1 MVDAL
6 LQVGSRWKAIAP
18 VALAVLL
25 LQGCASTPTGS
36 APVAQDPYEGWNRS
50 VFSFNESLDA
60 NVIKPVATGYTYVV
74 PAMARQGLTNFY
86 NNFIDLWSTVNSA
99 LQGKL
104 GNAGSDGLR
113 VLTNTTVG
121 ILGLFD
127 VATDMG
133 IKKYPEDFGQTLGAW
148 GFGAGPYMVWPVLG
162 ASTMRDSFGLPLDLM
177 ATPGFLLI
185 DDFGWRMAASSLQI
199 VNTRANLL
207 KVGDLL
213 DDAVLDKYT
222 FVRDAHLQRRLSLV
236 NDGNVPESQ
245 PAPDATP

>member
-1 MVDAL
+1 MADAS

-148 GFGAGPYMVWPVLG
+148 G
-162 ASTMRDSFGLPLDLM
+162 
-177 ATPGFLLI
+177 
-185 DDFGWRMAASSLQI
+185 
-199 VNTRANLL
+199 
-207 KVGDLL
+207 
-213 DDAVLDKYT
+213 
-222 FVRDAHLQRRLSLV
+222 
-236 NDGNVPESQ
+236 
-245 PAPDATP
+245 

>member
-1 MVDAL
+1 M
-6 LQVGSRWKAIAP
+6 
-18 VALAVLL
+18 
-25 LQGCASTPTGS
+25 
-36 APVAQDPYEGWNRS
+36 
-50 VFSFNESLDA
+50 
-60 NVIKPVATGYTYVV
+60 
-74 PAMARQGLTNFY
+74 
-86 NNFIDLWSTVNSA
+86 
-99 LQGKL
+99 
-104 GNAGSDGLR
+104 
-113 VLTNTTVG
+113 
-121 ILGLFD
+121 FD

-162 ASTMRDSFGLPLDLM
+162 PSTMRDSFGLPLDLM

-185 DDFGWRMAASSLQI
+185 DDFGWRVAASSLQI

-236 NDGNVPESQ
+236 NDGNVPEAP
-245 PAPDATP
+245 PAPNATP

>member
-1 MVDAL
+1 MMGTAAPHARF
-6 LQVGSRWKAIAP
+6 RWKALTP
-18 VALAVLL
+18 VALVLMM
-25 LQGCASTPTGS
+25 QGCASTPTGS

-60 NVIKPVATGYTYVV
+60 NVIKPVATGYKYAV
-74 PAMARQGLTNFY
+74 PATFRQGLTNFY

-113 VLTNTTVG
+113 VLANTTVG
-121 ILGLFD
+121 MLGLFD

-148 GFGAGPYMVWPVLG
+148 GIGAGPYVVWPILG
-162 ASTMRDSFGLPLDLM
+162 PATVRDSFGLPLDLM

-185 DDFGWRMAASSLQI
+185 DDFGWSLAASSLQF

-236 NDGNVPESQ
+236 NDGNVPESK
-245 PAPDATP
+245 PAPDTTP

>member
-1 MVDAL
+1 MGTAAPHARF
-6 LQVGSRWKAIAP
+6 RWKALTP
-18 VALAVLL
+18 VALVLMM
-25 LQGCASTPTGS
+25 QGCASIPSTS
-36 APVAQDPYEGWNRS
+36 APVEQDPYEGWNRS

-60 NVIKPVATGYTYVV
+60 NVIKPVATGYKYAV
-74 PAMARQGLTNFY
+74 PATFRQGLTNFY

-113 VLTNTTVG
+113 VLTNTT
-121 ILGLFD
+121 
-127 VATDMG
+127 
-133 IKKYPEDFGQTLGAW
+133 LGAW
-148 GFGAGPYMVWPVLG
+148 GFGAGPYVVWPVLG

-177 ATPGFLLI
+177 ATPGFLLL

-236 NDGNVPESQ
+236 NDGNVPESK
-245 PAPDATP
+245 PAPEATP